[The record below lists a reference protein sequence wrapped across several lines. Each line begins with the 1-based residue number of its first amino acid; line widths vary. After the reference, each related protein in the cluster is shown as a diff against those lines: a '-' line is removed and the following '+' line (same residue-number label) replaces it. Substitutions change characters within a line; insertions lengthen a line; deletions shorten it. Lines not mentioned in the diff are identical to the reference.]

1 MRLAVVTSHFPNS
14 VQPYRGNATYQI
26 LRQMRDLAEIRV
38 FCPLTRY
45 PKWLPPRNFPF
56 YHANLNYSL
65 SDVDAE
71 YFEYPAFPIVSRPF
85 NPAVCK
91 HYLSSRLAA
100 FKPEAILNYF
110 VYPEGCAA
118 VSLHER
124 LGVPVVLGVIGS
136 DVNRIPDRV
145 TSWHTQRALRRADGV
160 IAVSEQTRQ
169 KAVALGAR
177 ENRTWTVSLGCD
189 LEIFRPIDQKL
200 ARERLSISNEMEL
213 IVFVGWISKTK
224 GVLELLD
231 AVARLAH
238 RRQRLKVALIGEGA
252 LSEQIAI
259 RAQAGS
265 LQGRVLMP
273 GALTSKE
280 IALWMSAADVF
291 CLPSHAEGSPNA
303 VIEALSC
310 GTPVVATDVGGIPQL
325 VKKGSGLLIPPK
337 DSLLLER
344 ALEECLE
351 TTWDRPAIAARS
363 TRSWRNCAE
372 DTWSACCKAFA

>member
-1 MRLAVVTSHFPNS
+1 
-14 VQPYRGNATYQI
+14 
-26 LRQMRDLAEIRV
+26 
-38 FCPLTRY
+38 
-45 PKWLPPRNFPF
+45 
-56 YHANLNYSL
+56 
-65 SDVDAE
+65 
-71 YFEYPAFPIVSRPF
+71 
-85 NPAVCK
+85 
-91 HYLSSRLAA
+91 
-100 FKPEAILNYF
+100 
-110 VYPEGCAA
+110 
-118 VSLHER
+118 
-124 LGVPVVLGVIGS
+124 VLGVIGS

-169 KAVALGAR
+169 KAVALGAT
-177 ENRTWTVSLGCD
+177 ENRTWTVALGCD
-189 LEIFRPIDQKL
+189 LEVFRPIDQKL
-200 ARERLSISNEMEL
+200 ARERLSISNDMEL

-224 GVLELLD
+224 GVLELLN
-231 AVARLAH
+231 AAAQLAP
-238 RRQRLKVALIGEGA
+238 RRQRLSVALIGEGA
-252 LSEQIAI
+252 LSKQIAI
-259 RAQAGS
+259 QVQAGP
-265 LQGRVLMP
+265 LRGRVLMP

-280 IALWMSAADVF
+280 IALWVSAADVF

-310 GTPVVATDVGGIPQL
+310 GTPVVASNVGGIPQL

-372 DTWSACCKAFA
+372 DTWNACCKAFG